1 MSSSVIVPADALFDK
16 NPQIAADVFTLYSFV
31 WRGTD
36 PEQGQSAQRRRRR
49 RPEEVEQV
57 YSRAPFDAYRSP
69 IVGYKPFVAALPRSD
84 TMVMLDFW
92 HHEEIGI
99 PAQLINILQ
108 GEIDNGQ

>member
-1 MSSSVIVPADALFDK
+1 
-16 NPQIAADVFTLYSFV
+16 
-31 WRGTD
+31 
-36 PEQGQSAQRRRRR
+36 
-49 RPEEVEQV
+49 
-57 YSRAPFDAYRSP
+57 
-69 IVGYKPFVAALPRSD
+69 VGYKPFVAALPSSD